1 MRYFIA
7 FFITMGLIFLLVV
20 LLFGG
25 GKSKTPPTV
34 KTLASYASTNAE
46 AQLTIDGPI
55 NANQNHQQVQ
65 INVGRDDVTLEQL
78 QGYDGD
84 VTSMQNYANTQNA
97 YANFLLALAHA
108 GFTLG
113 NNDPK
118 SADERGFCPLG
129 DRYVFQL
136 TQDGKDIERYWA
148 TSCGS
153 PKTYLGA
160 LDLTISLFKAQVP
173 NYGKQTQNFIL

>member
-1 MRYFIA
+1 MRYFVA

-25 GKSKTPPTV
+25 GKSKAPPTP
-34 KTLASYASTNAE
+34 KTLGSYASTNAE

-55 NANQNHQQVQ
+55 NAAQDHQQIQ
-65 INVGRDDVTLEQL
+65 IIVGREDVTFEEL

-84 VTSMQNYANTQNA
+84 VTSMQHYANSQNA

-108 GFTLG
+108 GFTQG
-113 NNDPK
+113 NTDPK
-118 SADERGFCPLG
+118 SSDERGFCPLG

-136 TQDGKDIERYWA
+136 TQDNKDIERFWS
-148 TSCGS
+148 TSCGN
-153 PKTYLGA
+153 PKTYLGIPG
-160 LDLTISLFKAQVP
+160 LTITLFEAQVP
-173 NYGKQTQNFIL
+173 NYGPQTENFRL